1 MQSIYGNRVIVK
13 NKDSDKTMTRNV
25 GKASKK
31 KITIKEIQEVVKKH
45 LASFKKRP
53 PEFKRAAYVIGIIAI
68 FLIVI
73 WIWPSNFKEKL
84 EEEKTVAI
92 KVEKKT
98 EESSVFLDK
107 EIDKKAY
114 VKRLDSKY
122 GDVESRVEEQEKQ
135 TRDMKNSLEDIKQT
149 VRDLKKEGK
158 GTGREIKNI
167 KKVLDDMNEAIQTLT
182 GKPVG
187 GFKAKVRRYL
197 LGEERPIF
205 EGEVKTGEAE
215 RKKYE
220 VPRGSMASKITV
232 IQVEEK
238 AKKEVVPEE
247 EVFLMLPAGSF
258 VECTLLS
265 GVYAPADSSRPLP
278 VLIRMDDAFIGPNKS
293 KVPLEGIFGLCKAT
307 GELVSERAIL
317 QLQQISVVMKD
328 GKTFNEEGNLGYLAG
343 EDAALGL
350 KGKIIRNTGKY
361 IWMALFSGYL
371 GGAADAL
378 AMGKTQTTI
387 GGQGQIVQDINKK
400 ATGDYAAYSG
410 FSSAAQRMS
419 DYYMGQL
426 EQLIPVVYIAAGR
439 KITVVMTKSIK
450 IKGYKLE
457 KYDRYLEEEY

>member
-1 MQSIYGNRVIVK
+1 MVE
-13 NKDSDKTMTRNV
+13 NKDKDR
-25 GKASKK
+25 GKAMTNSEGKAPKK
-31 KITIKEIQEVVKKH
+31 HIIIKVMRETVKKYWD
-45 LASFKKRP
+45 SFKKKS
-53 PEFKRAAYVIGIIAI
+53 PEFKKAVYVIGTLAI
-68 FLIVI
+68 VLIVI
-73 WIWPSNFKEKL
+73 WMWPKSFKERP
-84 EEEKTVAI
+84 EEKTTI
-92 KVEKKT
+92 TKTEKKT
-98 EESSVFLDK
+98 EESGVFFDK
-107 EIDKKAY
+107 EVDKKAY
-114 VKRLDSKY
+114 VKRLDRMY
-122 GDVESRVEEQEKQ
+122 GEIADRVEEQERQ
-135 TRDMKNSLEDIKQT
+135 TQSFENSLEDINKTVGDIKREGKETRKDIKTIKKAVEDLATQKQT
-149 VRDLKKEGK
+149 
-158 GTGREIKNI
+158 GRS
-167 KKVLDDMNEAIQTLT
+167 VS
-182 GKPVG
+182 
-187 GFKAKVRRYL
+187 GFKTTAGRY

-205 EGEVKTGEAE
+205 EGEAKTGEAKRE
-215 RKKYE
+215 KYG
-220 VPRGSMASKITV
+220 VPRGSMAPKITV
-232 IQVEEK
+232 IQVEKTE

-278 VLIRMDDAFIGPNKS
+278 VLLRMDDAFIGPNKS

-317 QLQQISVVMKD
+317 QLQQISIVMKD
-328 GKTFNEEGNLGYLAG
+328 GKTFNEEGNLGYVAG

-350 KGKIIRNTGKY
+350 KGKVIKNTGRL
-361 IWMALFSGYL
+361 IWNALFSGYL
-371 GGAADAL
+371 GGAAEAL

-410 FSSAAQRMS
+410 LSSAAQRMS

-457 KYDRYLEEEY
+457 KYNRYLEEEY

>member
-1 MQSIYGNRVIVK
+1 MQSIYGDRAMIK
-13 NKDSDKTMTRNV
+13 NKDRDKTTTKN
-25 GKASKK
+25 GGAQKK
-31 KITIKEIQEVVKKH
+31 NISIKEIQEALKKR
-45 LASFKKRP
+45 LASFKKKS
-53 PEFKRAAYVIGIIAI
+53 PEFKKAVYIIGVVVV

-73 WIWPSNFKEKL
+73 GMWPSSFEERL
-84 EEEKTVAI
+84 EEKTTAT
-92 KVEKKT
+92 KAEEKA
-98 EESSVFLDK
+98 EESGVFFDK

-114 VKRLDSKY
+114 VKRLDRKY
-122 GDVESRVEEQEKQ
+122 GEVESRIEEQEGQ
-135 TRDMKNSLEDIKQT
+135 TRGFKNSLEDINKT
-149 VRDLKKEGK
+149 VNELKKEGK
-158 GTGREIKNI
+158 DTSKEIKNI
-167 KKVLDDMNEAIQTLT
+167 KKVLEDMNEASKKQTGRT
-182 GKPVG
+182 IR
-187 GFKAKVRRYL
+187 GFKAEGKRY
-197 LGEERPIF
+197 LGEERSIF
-205 EGEVKTGEAE
+205 EGEVKRE
-215 RKKYE
+215 KYE
-220 VPRGSMASKITV
+220 VPRGSMAAKIT
-232 IQVEEK
+232 ILIVEKEEV
-238 AKKEVVPEE
+238 KKEVVPEE
-247 EVFLMLPAGSF
+247 EEFLMLPAGSF

-343 EDAALGL
+343 EDAALGV
-350 KGKIIRNTGKY
+350 KGKVIKNTGRY
-361 IWMALFSGYL
+361 IWLSLFSGYL
-371 GGAADAL
+371 AGAGEAL

-410 FSSAAQRMS
+410 LSAAAQRMS

>member
-1 MQSIYGNRVIVK
+1 MAKNEEKNQKKNMAIIVK
-13 NKDSDKTMTRNV
+13 EMRET
-25 GKASKK
+25 AKK
-31 KITIKEIQEVVKKH
+31 YWD
-45 LASFKKRP
+45 SFKKKS
-53 PEFKRAAYVIGIIAI
+53 PEFKKAVYIIGIIVI
-68 FLIVI
+68 FLMVI
-73 WIWPSNFKEKL
+73 WIWPSSFE
-84 EEEKTVAI
+84 ERPEEKTTIPKA
-92 KVEKKT
+92 EKKT
-98 EESSVFLDK
+98 EESGVFFDK

-114 VKRLDSKY
+114 VKRLDRKY
-122 GDVESRVEEQEKQ
+122 GDVESRVEEQERQ
-135 TRDMKNSLEDIKQT
+135 TQDMKNSLEDINST
-149 VRDLKKEGK
+149 VSDFEKVSKDIRKD
-158 GTGREIKNI
+158 IAAI
-167 KKVLDDMNEAIQTLT
+167 KKVVEGLDEAIQKQT
-182 GKPVG
+182 GIPIK
-187 GFKAKVRRYL
+187 GFKAEGERY

-205 EGEVKTGEAE
+205 EGEAKRE
-215 RKKYE
+215 KYQ
-220 VPRGSMASKITV
+220 VPRGSMASKIT
-232 IQVEEK
+232 ILSVEKEEV
-238 AKKEVVPEE
+238 KKEVVPEE
-247 EVFLMLPAGSF
+247 EEFLMLPAGSF

-328 GKTFNEEGNLGYLAG
+328 GKTFGEEGNLGYLAG

-350 KGKIIRNTGKY
+350 KGKVIKNTGRL
-361 IWMALFSGYL
+361 IWNALFSGYL
-371 GGAADAL
+371 GGAAEAL

-410 FSSAAQRMS
+410 LSSAAQRMS

-450 IKGYKLE
+450 INGYKLE
-457 KYDRYLEEEY
+457 KYDRYMEEEY

>member
-1 MQSIYGNRVIVK
+1 VQSIYGDRAMIESKEATKK
-13 NKDSDKTMTRNV
+13 NT
-25 GKASKK
+25 
-31 KITIKEIQEVVKKH
+31 TIKEMRETAKKH
-45 LASFKKRP
+45 LDSFKKKS
-53 PEFKRAAYVIGIIAI
+53 PEFKKAVYIIGIIAI

-73 WIWPSNFKEKL
+73 WIWPSNFEKRP
-84 EEEKTVAI
+84 EEKTTAT
-92 KVEKKT
+92 KAEKKT
-98 EESSVFLDK
+98 EKSGVFFDK

-122 GDVESRVEEQEKQ
+122 GEVESRVEEQEGQ
-135 TRDMKNSLEDIKQT
+135 TRGFKNSLEDINKAI
-149 VRDLKKEGK
+149 KKFEKERKDIGK
-158 GTGREIKNI
+158 DIAAI
-167 KKVLDDMNEAIQTLT
+167 KKVVESLVIQKQT
-182 GKPVG
+182 GMPIR
-187 GFKAKVRRYL
+187 GFKAEGERY

-205 EGEVKTGEAE
+205 EGEAKRE
-215 RKKYE
+215 KHE
-220 VPRGSMASKITV
+220 VPRGSMASKIT
-232 IQVEEK
+232 ILSVEKEEV
-238 AKKEVVPEE
+238 KKEVVSEE
-247 EVFLMLPAGSF
+247 EEFLMLPAGSF

-317 QLQQISVVMKD
+317 QLDKISVVMKD
-328 GKTFNEEGNLGYLAG
+328 GKTFNEDGNLGYVAG
-343 EDAALGL
+343 EDAVLGL
-350 KGKIIRNTGKY
+350 KGKIIRNTGRY
-361 IWMALFSGYL
+361 IWLSLFSGYL
-371 GGAADAL
+371 AGAGEAL

-410 FSSAAQRMS
+410 LSAAAQRMS

-426 EQLIPVVYIAAGR
+426 EQLIPVVYIVAGR

-457 KYDRYLEEEY
+457 RYDRYLEEEY

>member
-1 MQSIYGNRVIVK
+1 MVE
-13 NKDSDKTMTRNV
+13 NKDKDRDKAMTENRE
-25 GKASKK
+25 KDPKK
-31 KITIKEIQEVVKKH
+31 NIIIKVMRETAKKYWD
-45 LASFKKRP
+45 SFKKKS
-53 PEFKRAAYVIGIIAI
+53 PEFKKAVYVIGTLAI
-68 FLIVI
+68 VLMLI
-73 WIWPSNFKEKL
+73 WIRPSNFREKP
-84 EEEKTVAI
+84 EEERTVAT
-92 KVEKKT
+92 KTEKKT
-98 EESSVFLDK
+98 EESGVFFDE

-122 GDVESRVEEQEKQ
+122 GDVESRVKEQEKQ
-135 TRDMKNSLEDIKQT
+135 ARDMKNSLDEIKQT

-158 GTGREIKNI
+158 GTGKDIKNI
-167 KKVLDDMNEAIQTLT
+167 KKNMNDMNEAIQTLT

-205 EGEVKTGEAE
+205 DEEAKTGEAKRE
-215 RKKYE
+215 KYE
-220 VPRGSMASKITV
+220 VPRGSMASKIT
-232 IQVEEK
+232 ILSVEKEE
-238 AKKEVVPEE
+238 AKKEVVPED

-278 VLIRMDDAFIGPNKS
+278 VLLRMDDAFIGPNKS

-317 QLQQISVVMKD
+317 QLQQISIVMKD
-328 GKTFNEEGNLGYLAG
+328 GKTFNEEGNLGYVAG
-343 EDAALGL
+343 EDAVLGL
-350 KGKIIRNTGKY
+350 KGKIIRNTGRY

-410 FSSAAQRMS
+410 LSSAAQRMS

-457 KYDRYLEEEY
+457 RYNRYPEEEY